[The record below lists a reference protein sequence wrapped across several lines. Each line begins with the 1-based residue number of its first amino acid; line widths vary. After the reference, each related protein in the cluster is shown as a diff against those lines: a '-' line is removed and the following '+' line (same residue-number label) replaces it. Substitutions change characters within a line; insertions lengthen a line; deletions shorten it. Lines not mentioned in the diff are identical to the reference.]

1 MVLQKL
7 EGELQDYKKKY
18 FKLENKIIPL
28 MDEDTV
34 RLKVLNE
41 VETNHQME
49 ISNCK
54 NVIDELK
61 D

>member
-1 MVLQKL
+1 
-7 EGELQDYKKKY
+7 
-18 FKLENKIIPL
+18 